1 MSHNARKLPEDLAL
15 PRLDEEFLN
24 GSDNKSSESQQNL
37 EIWDHMNMEPIK
49 FEKQDEF
56 GIQALFMNNDVP
68 TETVCP
74 LLLPSGNHVLEE
86 HASYLYDELKKQPE
100 KLKAMKNLFSKNVE
114 NQSKTI
120 GRRKHIHKQTK
131 KTEKG
136 IVRLK
141 TWQEFNNLHEH
152 AIKHGFQITDEEI
165 AEKYKRYVKQGQAL
179 ANVEKQYLSWL
190 EEIEQFSLHLDSSRK
205 DERLRARKQ
214 RIQDLFTKL
223 RWHLTDRFI
232 PEVLTQTVKRVS
244 RGRRAL
250 PKQAVEI
257 LKKWLFEHFGNP
269 YPNMIE
275 KQHLAYRTGLTTQ
288 QVSYWFINARVR
300 IWKPLVEKY
309 QHPENQEH
317 GNTSP

>member
-1 MSHNARKLPEDLAL
+1 M
-15 PRLDEEFLN
+15 
-24 GSDNKSSESQQNL
+24 
-37 EIWDHMNMEPIK
+37 
-49 FEKQDEF
+49 
-56 GIQALFMNNDVP
+56 
-68 TETVCP
+68 
-74 LLLPSGNHVLEE
+74 
-86 HASYLYDELKKQPE
+86 
-100 KLKAMKNLFSKNVE
+100 
-114 NQSKTI
+114 
-120 GRRKHIHKQTK
+120 
-131 KTEKG
+131 
-136 IVRLK
+136 
-141 TWQEFNNLHEH
+141 
-152 AIKHGFQITDEEI
+152 
-165 AEKYKRYVKQGQAL
+165 KQGQLL
-179 ANVEKQYLSWL
+179 ADVERQYLSWL
-190 EEIEQFSLHLDSSRK
+190 EEIERYSLHLDSSRK

-250 PKQAVEI
+250 PKQAVET

-309 QHPENQEH
+309 QEN
-317 GNTSP
+317 GTPA

>member
-1 MSHNARKLPEDLAL
+1 MSAANLSDNELELPK
-15 PRLDEEFLN
+15 LDEEFLTTGDN
-24 GSDNKSSESQQNL
+24 GKSSDSHL
-37 EIWDHMNMEPIK
+37 EIWDQLNMEPIK
-49 FEKQDEF
+49 FE
-56 GIQALFMNNDVP
+56 VP
-68 TETVCP
+68 CETVCP
-74 LLLPSGNHVLEE
+74 LLLPSENHVLEQ
-86 HASYLYDELKKQPE
+86 HASYLFEKLKKQPG
-100 KLKAMKNLFSKNVE
+100 KLKAMKHLFTKNVE

-120 GRRKHIHKQTK
+120 GRRKHLHKATVHHLK

-141 TWQEFNNLHEH
+141 TWQDFNTLHEH

-165 AEKYKRYVKQGQAL
+165 ADKYKRYVTQGQAL
-179 ANVEKQYLSWL
+179 ADVEKQYLSWL
-190 EEIEQFSLHLDSSRK
+190 EEIERFSLHLDSSRK
-205 DERLRARKQ
+205 VERLRARKQ

-250 PKQAVEI
+250 PKQAVET

-309 QHPENQEH
+309 QNKC
-317 GNTSP
+317 

>member
-1 MSHNARKLPEDLAL
+1 MSSAPK
-15 PRLDEEFLN
+15 LDEISLPKLNEQFLN
-24 GSDNKSSESQQNL
+24 ASENKSSDSHL
-37 EIWDHMNMEPIK
+37 EIWDQLNMEPIK
-49 FEKQDEF
+49 FE
-56 GIQALFMNNDVP
+56 VP
-68 TETVCP
+68 SETVCP
-74 LLLPSGNHVLEE
+74 LLLPSENHVLEQ
-86 HASYLYDELKKQPE
+86 HASYLYEKLNKQAP
-100 KLKAMKNLFSKNVE
+100 KLKAMKTLFSKNVE
-114 NQSKTI
+114 SQSKTI
-120 GRRKHIHKQTK
+120 GRRKHMHKQTVIK

-141 TWQEFNNLHEH
+141 TWQEFNTLHEH

-165 AEKYKRYVKQGQAL
+165 ADKYKRYVTQGQAL
-179 ANVEKQYLSWL
+179 ADVEKQYLTWL
-190 EEIEQFSLHLDSSRK
+190 EEIELYSLHLDSSRK
-205 DERLRARKQ
+205 DERLRARRQ

-250 PKQAVEI
+250 PKQAVET

-309 QHPENQEH
+309 QAAGAVEQE
-317 GNTSP
+317 TERQS

>member
-1 MSHNARKLPEDLAL
+1 MSNSTKPLLVINRNTHLSDHELEL
-15 PRLDEEFLN
+15 PRIDGEFLN
-24 GSDNKSSESQQNL
+24 LHDNKDL
-37 EIWDHMNMEPIK
+37 EIWDQLNMEPIK
-49 FEKQDEF
+49 FE
-56 GIQALFMNNDVP
+56 VP
-68 TETVCP
+68 CETVCP
-74 LLLPSGNHVLEE
+74 LLLPSENHVLEQ
-86 HASYLYDELKKQPE
+86 HASYLHDKLNKHPE
-100 KLKAMKNLFSKNVE
+100 KLKAMKAIFAKNVE
-114 NQSKTI
+114 RQSKTI
-120 GRRKHIHKQTK
+120 GRRKHTHKQK

-136 IVRLK
+136 VVRLK
-141 TWQEFNNLHEH
+141 TWQEFNTLHEH

-165 AEKYKRYVKQGQAL
+165 ADKYKRYVTQGQAL
-179 ANVEKQYLSWL
+179 ADVEKQYLSWL
-190 EEIEQFSLHLDSSRK
+190 EGIEHFSLHLDSSRK
-205 DERLRARKQ
+205 AERLRARRQ

-250 PKQAVEI
+250 PKQAVET

-275 KQHLAYRTGLTTQ
+275 KQHLALRTGLSTQ

-309 QHPENQEH
+309 QASGGVEDNA
-317 GNTSP
+317 NTSS

>member
-1 MSHNARKLPEDLAL
+1 MSNIAKLSDHELEL
-15 PRLDEEFLN
+15 PRLDENFLQE
-24 GSDNKSSESQQNL
+24 KSSDSHL
-37 EIWDHMNMEPIK
+37 EIWDQLNMEPIK
-49 FEKQDEF
+49 FE
-56 GIQALFMNNDVP
+56 VP
-68 TETVCP
+68 SETVCP
-74 LLLPSGNHVLEE
+74 LLLPSENHKLEQ
-86 HASYLYDELKKQPE
+86 HAEFLFDKLKKQPE
-100 KLKAMKNLFSKNVE
+100 KLKAMKNIFTKNVE

-120 GRRKHIHKQTK
+120 GRRKHIHKQTFEK

-141 TWQEFNNLHEH
+141 TWQEFNTLHEH

-165 AEKYKRYVKQGQAL
+165 ADKYKRYVTQGQAL
-179 ANVEKQYLSWL
+179 ADVEKQYLTWL
-190 EEIEQFSLHLDSSRK
+190 EEIERFSLHLDSSRK

-250 PKQAVEI
+250 PKQAVET

-309 QHPENQEH
+309 QAAGGVEEN
-317 GNTSP
+317 GNTTP

>member
-1 MSHNARKLPEDLAL
+1 MKVRYDKLE
-15 PRLDEEFLN
+15 
-24 GSDNKSSESQQNL
+24 
-37 EIWDHMNMEPIK
+37 
-49 FEKQDEF
+49 
-56 GIQALFMNNDVP
+56 
-68 TETVCP
+68 
-74 LLLPSGNHVLEE
+74 
-86 HASYLYDELKKQPE
+86 KQPE
-100 KLKAMKNLFSKNVE
+100 KLKAMKAIFSKNVE
-114 NQSKTI
+114 TQSKTI
-120 GRRKHIHKQTK
+120 GRRKHIHKQTVLRLK

-141 TWQEFNNLHEH
+141 TWQEFNTLHDH
-152 AIKHGFQITDEEI
+152 AIKHGFNITEEEI
-165 AEKYKRYVKQGQAL
+165 ADKFKRYVTQGQAL
-179 ANVEKQYLSWL
+179 ANVEKQYLAWL
-190 EEIEQFSLHLDSSRK
+190 EEIERFSLHLDTSRK

-309 QHPENQEH
+309 QHPENQEQL
-317 GNTSP
+317 NTSP

>member
-1 MSHNARKLPEDLAL
+1 MSAANLSDNELELPK
-15 PRLDEEFLN
+15 LDEEFLTT
-24 GSDNKSSESQQNL
+24 GDGKSSDSHL
-37 EIWDHMNMEPIK
+37 EIWDQLNMEPIK
-49 FEKQDEF
+49 FE
-56 GIQALFMNNDVP
+56 VP
-68 TETVCP
+68 CETVCP
-74 LLLPSGNHVLEE
+74 LLLPSENHVLEQ
-86 HASYLYDELKKQPE
+86 HASYLFEKLKKQPG
-100 KLKAMKNLFSKNVE
+100 KLKAMKHLFTKNVE

-120 GRRKHIHKQTK
+120 GRRKHLHKATVHHLK

-141 TWQEFNNLHEH
+141 TWQDFNTLHEH

-165 AEKYKRYVKQGQAL
+165 ADKYKRYVTQGQAL
-179 ANVEKQYLSWL
+179 ADVEKQYLSWL
-190 EEIEQFSLHLDSSRK
+190 EEIERFSLHLDSSRK
-205 DERLRARKQ
+205 VERLRARKQ

-250 PKQAVEI
+250 PKQAVET

-309 QHPENQEH
+309 QAAGAVDEA

>member
-1 MSHNARKLPEDLAL
+1 MSNIAKLSDHELEL
-15 PRLDEEFLN
+15 PRLDENFLQE
-24 GSDNKSSESQQNL
+24 KSSDSHL
-37 EIWDHMNMEPIK
+37 EIWDQLNMEPIK
-49 FEKQDEF
+49 FE
-56 GIQALFMNNDVP
+56 VP
-68 TETVCP
+68 SETVCP
-74 LLLPSGNHVLEE
+74 LLLPSENHKLEQ
-86 HASYLYDELKKQPE
+86 HAEFLFDKLKKQPE
-100 KLKAMKNLFSKNVE
+100 KLKAMKNIFTKNVE

-141 TWQEFNNLHEH
+141 TWQEFNTLHEH

-165 AEKYKRYVKQGQAL
+165 ADKYKRYVTQGQAL
-179 ANVEKQYLSWL
+179 ADVEKQYLSWL
-190 EEIEQFSLHLDSSRK
+190 QEIERFSLHLDSSRK

-250 PKQAVEI
+250 PKQAVET

-309 QHPENQEH
+309 QAAGGVEEN
-317 GNTSP
+317 GNTTP

>member
-1 MSHNARKLPEDLAL
+1 MSKKSSNRLEEELAL
-15 PRLDEEFLN
+15 PRIDEEFLSTQ
-24 GSDNKSSESQQNL
+24 SDAKSSEADL
-37 EIWDHMNMEPIK
+37 EFWDRLNMEPIK
-49 FEKQDEF
+49 FE
-56 GIQALFMNNDVP
+56 VP
-68 TETVCP
+68 SETVCP
-74 LLLPSGNHVLEE
+74 LLMPPINQALRNHAE
-86 HASYLYDELKKQPE
+86 YLHKKLKTQPD
-100 KLKAMKNLFSKNVE
+100 KLKAMKNLFTKNVQ
-114 NQSKTI
+114 NQSKTV
-120 GRRKHIHKQTK
+120 GRRKHTHKQTREK

-141 TWQEFNNLHEH
+141 TWQEFNALHEH
-152 AIKHGFQITDEEI
+152 AIKHGFQITEEQI
-165 AEKYKRYVKQGQAL
+165 AEKYKRYVTQGQSL
-179 ANVEKQYLSWL
+179 ADVEKQYLQWL
-190 EEIEQFSLHLDSSRK
+190 EGIEEFSLHLDASRK

-250 PKQAVEI
+250 PKQAVET

-309 QHPENQEH
+309 QDNT
-317 GNTSP
+317 GNSTA

>member
-1 MSHNARKLPEDLAL
+1 MTDKTNLYDDGELCL
-15 PRLDEEFLN
+15 PRIDEDFLSTQ
-24 GSDNKSSESQQNL
+24 SDNKSSEADL
-37 EIWDHMNMEPIK
+37 EFWDRLNMEPIK
-49 FEKQDEF
+49 FE
-56 GIQALFMNNDVP
+56 VP
-68 TETVCP
+68 SETVCP
-74 LLLPSGNHVLEE
+74 LLLPPINHSLEQ
-86 HASYLYDELKKQPE
+86 HASFLYHKLSKQPK
-100 KLKAMKNLFSKNVE
+100 KLNSLKHIFEKNVQS
-114 NQSKTI
+114 QSKTV
-120 GRRKHIHKQTK
+120 GRRKHSYKTTK

-141 TWQEFNNLHEH
+141 TWQEFNALHEH
-152 AIKHGFQITDEEI
+152 AIKHGFQITEAQI
-165 AEKYKRYVKQGQAL
+165 AEKYKRYVTQGQTL
-179 ANVEKQYLSWL
+179 ADVEKQYLTWL
-190 EEIEQFSLHLDSSRK
+190 NEIERYSLHLDSSRK

-250 PKQAVEI
+250 PKQAVET

-309 QHPENQEH
+309 QEN
-317 GNTSP
+317 GNTLPAQFLQQ